1 MTHETLFIGLILAV
15 LYVEF
20 FEIYPGGII
29 VPGYIALAVRQP
41 LSIAATLAVAL
52 LTFVIIAGLRHLI
65 ILYGKR
71 MFLASVMIG
80 FFLTWCAELWI
91 LDSIG
96 PSSGLRIIGFIIP
109 GLIANEM
116 QKQDVFRTLTSLVIV
131 SGTVAVLLHAY
142 RSVSR

>member
-1 MTHETLFIGLILAV
+1 MEIEAVFFGILLGFIYYEIVGLT
-15 LYVEF
+15 
-20 FEIYPGGII
+20 PGGII

-52 LTFVIIAGLRHLI
+52 LTFIIVTGLRHLI
-65 ILYGKR
+65 ILFGKR

-80 FFLTWCAELWI
+80 FFLTWCAELWVF
-91 LDSIG
+91 DSIG

-116 QKQDVFRTLTSLVIV
+116 QKQGMFRTIISLVIV
-131 SGTVAVLLHAY
+131 SGTVAILLQVT
-142 RSVSR
+142 RSVFG